1 MERANHTALRNM
13 KLSSSS
19 RAFATLILLVVG
31 VSLSVSAQKEVVAPV
46 KPETGTGRCPDD
58 ASILATK
65 SGAPSWNGW
74 GVDLSN
80 TRFQPTAH
88 AGLTESDVPR
98 LRLRWAFGF
107 EGASMAFSQ
116 PAISGGRLFVGSES
130 GSIFALDP
138 SSGCTVWNFHAQ
150 GSIRT
155 GFSIGPGTT
164 EHSRNASLYFGDQ
177 HGAVY
182 ALDSV
187 TGQLLWKAQADPHP
201 AAMITGTPQ
210 LWQGR
215 LYVPVASY
223 EENFAPDTN
232 YQCCTFRGSVVA
244 LDALTGKP
252 IWKTYTI
259 SEVPRKTGLS
269 KARTQ
274 LWGPSGAGV
283 WSAPTLDTRHRVLY
297 VATGNNYSDPVTSTS
312 DAVLALSM
320 DTGKILW
327 TQQATPNDAYNS
339 SCAVFMDAT
348 QSNCPPENGSD
359 FDFGASP
366 ILVTVNHSRRILVA
380 AQKSGV
386 VYGLNP
392 AHRGRVI
399 WQTRVGKGGP
409 LGGIEWGSAADHHNV
424 YAALSDCD
432 WKTFER
438 VKNGQKESVV
448 DLDPDKGG
456 GLFALRLSDGHKVW
470 QSPTPPACADREH
483 CSPAQ
488 PAAVTAIP
496 GVIFSGSLDG
506 HLRAYSSQTGKIL
519 WDYNTVRDFSTV
531 NGVPSRGGS
540 LNGPGAV
547 VVGGVLYVNSGYIRF
562 GEASGNV
569 LLAFSVD
576 GK

>member
-1 MERANHTALRNM
+1 M
-13 KLSSSS
+13 KLLSSS
-19 RAFATLILLVVG
+19 RTFATLTLLVAA
-31 VSLSVSAQKEVVAPV
+31 VSLSVSARKEVVAPV
-46 KPETGTGRCPDD
+46 KPETGTGRCPSY
-58 ASILATK
+58 ASMLATK
-65 SGAPSWNGW
+65 SGTPGWNGW
-74 GVDLSN
+74 GADPSN
-80 TRFQPTAH
+80 SRFQPAAH

-98 LRLRWAFGF
+98 LRLKWAFGF

-116 PAISGGRLFVGSES
+116 PAIAGGRLFVGSEP
-130 GSIFALDP
+130 GSVFALDP
-138 SSGCTVWNFHAQ
+138 SSGCMVWNFHAQ
-150 GSIRT
+150 GSVRT
-155 GFSIGPGTT
+155 GFVIGPDAIR
-164 EHSRNASLYFGDQ
+164 HSQNASVYFGDQ

-182 ALDSV
+182 ALDSA
-187 TGQLLWKAQADPHP
+187 TGRLLWKTQADPHP

-223 EENFAPDTN
+223 EENFAPDTH
-232 YQCCTFRGSVVA
+232 YQCCSFRGSVVA
-244 LDALTGKP
+244 YDALTGKP

-259 SEVPRKTGLS
+259 SNMPHKTEVS
-269 KARTQ
+269 KAGTQ

-283 WSAPTLDTRHRVLY
+283 WSSPTLDTRHRVLY
-297 VATGNNYSDPVTSTS
+297 VATGNNYSDPVTDSS
-312 DAVLALSM
+312 DAVLALNM
-320 DTGKILW
+320 DTGKVLW

-339 SCAVFMDAT
+339 SCEVFMDAT

-366 ILVTVNHSRRILVA
+366 ILVTVSHSHRLLIA
-380 AQKSGV
+380 SQKSGV
-386 VYGLNP
+386 IYGLDP
-392 AHRGRVI
+392 ADGGKTI

-432 WKTFER
+432 WKTFQR

-456 GLFALRLSDGHKVW
+456 SLFALRLSDGHKVW

-488 PAAVTAIP
+488 LAAVTAIP

-506 HLRAYSSQTGKIL
+506 YLRAYSSQTGKIL
-519 WDYNTVRDFSTV
+519 WDFNTVQDYSTV
-531 NGVPSRGGS
+531 NGIPAHGGS

-547 VVGGVLYVNSGYIRF
+547 IVGGMLYVNSGYGRF
-562 GEASGNV
+562 GEAAGNV